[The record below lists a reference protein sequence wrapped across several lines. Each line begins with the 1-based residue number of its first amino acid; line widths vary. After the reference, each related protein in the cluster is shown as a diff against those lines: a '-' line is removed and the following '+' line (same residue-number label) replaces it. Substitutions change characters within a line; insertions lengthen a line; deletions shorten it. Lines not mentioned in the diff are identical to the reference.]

1 MVDKVTNK
9 FFQIIFICFILLFF
23 SCSKAD
29 KIILYNQMFATD
41 SIPEAGIDSIGFLMR
56 KHVIVVT
63 VKDKNEIHVYNAM
76 NGEFKKSIK
85 RDNAFPNGITT
96 INDQFVLVTERD
108 NKQVA
113 VFNSSMEFLGTFGNN
128 ELRSPYGIT
137 FYQQDNNSYKVLVTD
152 SYEYNNPREDRILGW
167 DFTIKNGEFYT
178 GKATVLGNP
187 TLYQV
192 ESIKADKHYQTLLV
206 AEEMKEHHKVMV
218 LDLVSGEVIKEDLGN
233 FNRGNDPEG
242 IALVTNKDNGGYW
255 ICTEQSKTDN
265 RFHLYDRK
273 TLEYMTTM
281 YLDNVSYTDGIA
293 TAYMHG
299 KWYLYAVDNDARV
312 VAFELPEINS

>member
-1 MVDKVTNK
+1 MNFNK
-9 FFQIIFICFILLFF
+9 LFLSFIAILIFSCNPSHQIIVL
-23 SCSKAD
+23 D
-29 KIILYNQMFATD
+29 NPMFATEPVED
-41 SIPEAGIDSIGFLMR
+41 AGMDSIGFLMR

-85 RDNAFPNGITT
+85 RDNAFPNGVTT

-113 VFNSSMEFLGTFGNN
+113 VFNSSMDFLGTFGND

-137 FYQQDNNSYKVLVTD
+137 FYKQEEGLYKVLVTD
-152 SYEYNNPREDRILGW
+152 SYEYNNPREDRILTW
-167 DFTIKNGEFYT
+167 DFTIDNESFNVSS
-178 GKATVLGNP
+178 ASVLGNP

-192 ESIKADKHYQTLLV
+192 ESIYADQHYQTLLV
-206 AEEMKEHHKVMV
+206 AEEMQEHHKVMA
-218 LDLVSGEVIKEDLGN
+218 LDLMTGEVKKEDLGN

-242 IALVTNKDNGGYW
+242 IALVINKDNNGYW

-273 TLEYMTTM
+273 TLEYMNTM

-299 KWYLYAVDNDARV
+299 KWFLYAVDNDARV
-312 VAFELPEINS
+312 VAFELPEIN

>member
-1 MVDKVTNK
+1 MK
-9 FFQIIFICFILLFF
+9 ILKLYLISSLFF
-23 SCSKAD
+23 VIGCNSKPSVITLD
-29 KIILYNQMFATD
+29 NPMFVTESVSD
-41 SIPEAGIDSIGFLMR
+41 AGMDSIGFLMR

-63 VKDKNEIHVYNAM
+63 VKDKNELHVYGAM
-76 NGEFKKSIK
+76 NGKFKKSIK
-85 RDNAFPNGITT
+85 RENAYPNGITT

-113 VFNSSMEFLGTFGNN
+113 VFNSSMDFLGTFGND

-137 FYQQDNNSYKVLVTD
+137 FYKQENNSYKVLVTD
-152 SYEYNNPREDRILGW
+152 SYEYNNPREDRILSW
-167 DFTIKNGEFYT
+167 DFTIESGEFSV
-178 GKATVLGNP
+178 GPATVLGNP

-192 ESIKADKHYQTLLV
+192 ESIQADKHYQTLLV
-206 AEEMKEHHKVMV
+206 AEEMKEHHKVMA
-218 LDLVSGEVIKEDLGN
+218 LDLMTGEVIKEDLGN
-233 FNRGNDPEG
+233 FDRGNDPEG
-242 IALVTNKDNGGYW
+242 IALVIDKDNNGYW

-273 TLEYMTTM
+273 TLDYKTTM

-312 VAFELPEINS
+312 VAFELPEIN

>member
-1 MVDKVTNK
+1 MKIIK
-9 FFQIIFICFILLFF
+9 FYLISSLFF
-23 SCSKAD
+23 IIGCNSKPNV
-29 KIILYNQMFATD
+29 IILDSPMFVTESVAD
-41 SIPEAGIDSIGFLMR
+41 AGMDSIGFLMR

-63 VKDKNEIHVYNAM
+63 VKDKNELHVYGAM
-76 NGEFKKSIK
+76 NGKFKKSIK
-85 RDNAFPNGITT
+85 REDAYPNGITT

-113 VFNSSMEFLGTFGNN
+113 VFNSSMEFLGSFGND

-137 FYQQDNNSYKVLVTD
+137 FYKQENNSYKVLVTD
-152 SYEYNNPREDRILGW
+152 SYEYNNPREDRILSW
-167 DFTIKNGEFYT
+167 DFTIESGEFSV
-178 GKATVLGNP
+178 GPATVLGNP

-192 ESIKADKHYQTLLV
+192 ESIQADKHYQTLLV
-206 AEEMKEHHKVMV
+206 AEEMKEHHKVMA
-218 LDLVSGEVIKEDLGN
+218 LDLMTGEVIKEDLGN
-233 FNRGNDPEG
+233 FDRGNDPEG
-242 IALVTNKDNGGYW
+242 IALVINKNNNGYW

-273 TLEYMTTM
+273 TLEYKATM

-299 KWYLYAVDNDARV
+299 KWFLYAVDNDARV
-312 VAFELPEINS
+312 VAFELPEIN

>member
-1 MVDKVTNK
+1 MNFLRS
-9 FFQIIFICFILLFF
+9 FFFLFFILTIGC
-23 SCSKAD
+23 SSKAD
-29 KIILYNQMFATD
+29 VITLKNPMFVTESLTD
-41 SIPEAGIDSIGFLMR
+41 AGMDSIGFLMR

-63 VKDKNEIHVYNAM
+63 VKDKNELHVYNAM
-76 NGEFKKSIK
+76 NGELKKSIK
-85 RDNAFPNGITT
+85 RENAFPNGITT

-113 VFNSSMEFLGTFGNN
+113 VFNSSMEYLGSFGNN

-137 FYQQDNNSYKVLVTD
+137 FYKQDNSSYKVLVTD
-152 SYEYNNPREDRILGW
+152 SYEYNNPREDRILTW
-167 DFTIKNGEFYT
+167 DFSIENESFNVS
-178 GKATVLGNP
+178 KASVLGNP

-192 ESIKADKHYQTLLV
+192 ESIQADKHYNTLLV
-206 AEEMKEHHKVMV
+206 AEEMEEHHKVMV
-218 LDLVSGEVIKEDLGN
+218 LDLMTGEVLKEDLGD

-242 IALVTNKDNGGYW
+242 IALVINKNHQGYW

-273 TLEYMTTM
+273 TLENFATM

-299 KWYLYAVDNDARV
+299 KWFLYAVDNDARV
-312 VAFELPEINS
+312 AAFELPEIN

>member
-1 MVDKVTNK
+1 MNFNK
-9 FFQIIFICFILLFF
+9 LFLSFIAILIFSCDSSHQIIVL
-23 SCSKAD
+23 D
-29 KIILYNQMFATD
+29 NPMFATEPVED
-41 SIPEAGIDSIGFLMR
+41 AGMDSIGFLMR

-85 RDNAFPNGITT
+85 RDNAFPNGVTT

-113 VFNSSMEFLGTFGNN
+113 VFNSSMDFLGTFGND

-137 FYQQDNNSYKVLVTD
+137 FYKQEEGLYKVLVTD
-152 SYEYNNPREDRILGW
+152 SYEYNNPREDRILTW
-167 DFTIKNGEFYT
+167 DFTIDNESFNVSS
-178 GKATVLGNP
+178 ATVLGNP

-192 ESIKADKHYQTLLV
+192 ESIYADQHYQTLLV
-206 AEEMKEHHKVMV
+206 AEEMQEHHKVMA
-218 LDLVSGEVIKEDLGN
+218 LDLMTGEVKKEDLGN

-242 IALVTNKDNGGYW
+242 IALVINKDNNGYW

-273 TLEYMTTM
+273 TLEYMNTM

-299 KWYLYAVDNDARV
+299 KWFLYAVDNDARV
-312 VAFELPEINS
+312 VAFELPEIN

>member
-1 MVDKVTNK
+1 
-9 FFQIIFICFILLFF
+9 
-23 SCSKAD
+23 
-29 KIILYNQMFATD
+29 
-41 SIPEAGIDSIGFLMR
+41 
-56 KHVIVVT
+56 
-63 VKDKNEIHVYNAM
+63 M
-76 NGEFKKSIK
+76 NGELKKSIK
-85 RDNAFPNGITT
+85 RENAFPNGITT

-113 VFNSSMEFLGTFGNN
+113 VFNSSMEYLGSFGNN

-137 FYQQDNNSYKVLVTD
+137 FYKQDNSSYKVLVTD
-152 SYEYNNPREDRILGW
+152 SYEYNNPREDRILTW
-167 DFTIKNGEFYT
+167 DFSIENESFNVSE
-178 GKATVLGNP
+178 ASVLGNP

-192 ESIKADKHYQTLLV
+192 ESIQADKHYNTLLV
-206 AEEMKEHHKVMV
+206 AEEMEEHHKVMV
-218 LDLVSGEVIKEDLGN
+218 LDLMTGEVLKEDLGD

-242 IALVTNKDNGGYW
+242 IALVINKDHQGYW

-273 TLEYMTTM
+273 TLENFATM

-299 KWYLYAVDNDARV
+299 KWFLYAVDNDARV
-312 VAFELPEINS
+312 AAFELPEIN

>member
-1 MVDKVTNK
+1 MNFNK
-9 FFQIIFICFILLFF
+9 LFLSFIAILIF
-23 SCSKAD
+23 SCNPSHQVIVLD
-29 KIILYNQMFATD
+29 NPMFATD
-41 SIPEAGIDSIGFLMR
+41 PVEDAGMDSIGFLMR

-85 RDNAFPNGITT
+85 RDNAFPNGVTT

-113 VFNSSMEFLGTFGNN
+113 VFNSSMDFLGTFGND

-137 FYQQDNNSYKVLVTD
+137 FYKQEEGLYKVLVTD
-152 SYEYNNPREDRILGW
+152 SYEYNNPREDRILTW
-167 DFTIKNGEFYT
+167 DFTIDNESFNVSS
-178 GKATVLGNP
+178 ATVLGNP

-192 ESIKADKHYQTLLV
+192 ESIYADQHYQTLLV
-206 AEEMKEHHKVMV
+206 AEEMQEHHKVMA
-218 LDLVSGEVIKEDLGN
+218 LDLMTGEVKKEDLGN
-233 FNRGNDPEG
+233 FKRGNDPEG
-242 IALVTNKDNGGYW
+242 IALVINKDNNGYW

-281 YLDNVSYTDGIA
+281 FLDNVSYTDGIA

-299 KWYLYAVDNDARV
+299 KWFLYAVDNDARV
-312 VAFELPEINS
+312 VAFELPEIN

>member
-1 MVDKVTNK
+1 MNFNK
-9 FFQIIFICFILLFF
+9 LFLSFIAILIFSCNPSHQIIVL
-23 SCSKAD
+23 D
-29 KIILYNQMFATD
+29 NPMFATEPVED
-41 SIPEAGIDSIGFLMR
+41 AGMDSIGFLMR

-85 RDNAFPNGITT
+85 RDNAFPNGVTT

-113 VFNSSMEFLGTFGNN
+113 VFNSSMDFLGTFGND

-137 FYQQDNNSYKVLVTD
+137 FYKQEEGLYKVLVTD
-152 SYEYNNPREDRILGW
+152 SYEYNNPREDRILTW
-167 DFTIKNGEFYT
+167 DFTIDNESFNVSS
-178 GKATVLGNP
+178 ATVLGNP

-192 ESIKADKHYQTLLV
+192 ESIYADQHYQTLLV
-206 AEEMKEHHKVMV
+206 AEEMQEHHKVMA
-218 LDLVSGEVIKEDLGN
+218 LDLMTGEVKKEDLGN

-242 IALVTNKDNGGYW
+242 IALVINKDNNGYW

-273 TLEYMTTM
+273 TLEYMNTM

-299 KWYLYAVDNDARV
+299 KWFLYAVDNDARV
-312 VAFELPEINS
+312 VAFELPEIN

>member
-1 MVDKVTNK
+1 MK
-9 FFQIIFICFILLFF
+9 FLRFLFFLFFILTIGC
-23 SCSKAD
+23 SSKAD
-29 KIILYNQMFATD
+29 VITLKNPMFVTESLTD
-41 SIPEAGIDSIGFLMR
+41 AGMDSIGFLMR

-63 VKDKNEIHVYNAM
+63 VKDKNELHVYNAM
-76 NGEFKKSIK
+76 NGELKKSIK
-85 RDNAFPNGITT
+85 RENAFPNGITT

-113 VFNSSMEFLGTFGNN
+113 VFNSSMEFLGSFGNN

-137 FYQQDNNSYKVLVTD
+137 FYKQDNSSYKVLVTD
-152 SYEYNNPREDRILGW
+152 SYEYNNPREDRILTW
-167 DFTIKNGEFYT
+167 DFSIENESFNVSE
-178 GKATVLGNP
+178 ASVLGNP

-192 ESIKADKHYQTLLV
+192 ESIQADKHYNTLLV
-206 AEEMKEHHKVMV
+206 AEEMEEHHKVMV
-218 LDLVSGEVIKEDLGN
+218 LDLMTGEVLKEYLGD

-242 IALVTNKDNGGYW
+242 IALVINKDHQGYW

-273 TLEYMTTM
+273 TLENFATM

-299 KWYLYAVDNDARV
+299 KWFLYAVDNDARV
-312 VAFELPEINS
+312 AAFELPEIN

>member
-1 MVDKVTNK
+1 MNFNK
-9 FFQIIFICFILLFF
+9 LFLSFIAILIF
-23 SCSKAD
+23 SCNPSHQVIVLD
-29 KIILYNQMFATD
+29 NPMFATD
-41 SIPEAGIDSIGFLMR
+41 PVEDAGMDSIGFLMR

-85 RDNAFPNGITT
+85 RDNAFPNGVTT

-113 VFNSSMEFLGTFGNN
+113 VFNSSMDFLGTFGND

-137 FYQQDNNSYKVLVTD
+137 FYKQEDGLYKVLVTD
-152 SYEYNNPREDRILGW
+152 SYEYNNPREDRILTW
-167 DFTIKNGEFYT
+167 DFTIDNESFNVSS
-178 GKATVLGNP
+178 ASVLGNQ

-192 ESIKADKHYQTLLV
+192 ESIYADQHYQTLLV
-206 AEEMKEHHKVMV
+206 AEEMQEHHKVMA
-218 LDLVSGEVIKEDLGN
+218 LDLMTGEVKKEDLGN

-242 IALVTNKDNGGYW
+242 IALVINKDNNGYW

-273 TLEYMTTM
+273 TLEYMNTM

-299 KWYLYAVDNDARV
+299 KWFLYAVDNDARV
-312 VAFELPEINS
+312 VAFELPEIN

>member
-1 MVDKVTNK
+1 MKVFK
-9 FFQIIFICFILLFF
+9 IYLICHLFF
-23 SCSKAD
+23 LIGCNSKPNV
-29 KIILYNQMFATD
+29 ITLQSPMFVTESLED
-41 SIPEAGIDSIGFLMR
+41 AGMDSIGFLMR
-56 KHVIVVT
+56 KHVIIVT
-63 VKDKNEIHVYNAM
+63 VKDKNELRIYGAM
-76 NGEFKKSIK
+76 NGKFKKSIK
-85 RDNAFPNGITT
+85 REGAYPNGITT

-137 FYQQDNNSYKVLVTD
+137 FYQQDNNFYKVLVTD
-152 SYEYNNPREDRILGW
+152 SYEYNNPRKDRILSW
-167 DFTIKNGEFYT
+167 DFTIENGEFSV
-178 GKATVLGNP
+178 GPATVLGNP
-187 TLYQV
+187 TFYQV
-192 ESIKADKHYQTLLV
+192 ESIQADKHYQTLLV
-206 AEEMKEHHKVMV
+206 AEEMKEHHKIMA

-233 FNRGNDPEG
+233 FNIGNDPEG

-312 VAFELPEINS
+312 VAFELPEID

>member
-1 MVDKVTNK
+1 MKILK
-9 FFQIIFICFILLFF
+9 FYLISSLFF
-23 SCSKAD
+23 IIGCNSKPSV
-29 KIILYNQMFATD
+29 IILDSPMFVTESVAD
-41 SIPEAGIDSIGFLMR
+41 AGMDSIGFLMR

-63 VKDKNEIHVYNAM
+63 VKDKNELHVYGAM
-76 NGEFKKSIK
+76 NGKFKKSIK
-85 RDNAFPNGITT
+85 RENAYPNGITT

-113 VFNSSMEFLGTFGNN
+113 VFNSSMEFLGTFGNE

-137 FYQQDNNSYKVLVTD
+137 FYKQENNSYKVLVTD
-152 SYEYNNPREDRILGW
+152 SYEYNNPREDRILSW
-167 DFTIKNGEFYT
+167 DFTIENGEFSV
-178 GKATVLGNP
+178 GPATVLGNP

-192 ESIKADKHYQTLLV
+192 ESIQADKYYQTLLV
-206 AEEMKEHHKVMV
+206 AEEMKEHHKVMA
-218 LDLVSGEVIKEDLGN
+218 LDLMTGEVIKEDLGN
-233 FNRGNDPEG
+233 FDRGNDPEG
-242 IALVTNKDNGGYW
+242 IALVVNKNNNGYW

-299 KWYLYAVDNDARV
+299 KWFLYAVDNDARI
-312 VAFELPEINS
+312 VAFELPEIN

>member
-1 MVDKVTNK
+1 MNFLRS
-9 FFQIIFICFILLFF
+9 FFFLFFILTIGC
-23 SCSKAD
+23 SSKAD
-29 KIILYNQMFATD
+29 VITLKNPMFVTESLTD
-41 SIPEAGIDSIGFLMR
+41 AGMDSIGFLMR

-63 VKDKNEIHVYNAM
+63 VKDKNELHVYNAM
-76 NGEFKKSIK
+76 NGELKKSIK
-85 RDNAFPNGITT
+85 RENAFPNGITT

-113 VFNSSMEFLGTFGNN
+113 VFNSSMEFLGSFGNK

-137 FYQQDNNSYKVLVTD
+137 FYKQDNSSYKVLVTD
-152 SYEYNNPREDRILGW
+152 SYEYNNPREDRILTW
-167 DFTIKNGEFYT
+167 DFSIENESFNVSE
-178 GKATVLGNP
+178 ASVLGNP

-192 ESIKADKHYQTLLV
+192 ESIQADKHYNTLLV
-206 AEEMKEHHKVMV
+206 AEEMEEHHKVMV
-218 LDLVSGEVIKEDLGN
+218 LDLMTGEVLKEDLGD

-242 IALVTNKDNGGYW
+242 IALVINKDHQGYW
-255 ICTEQSKTDN
+255 ICTEQSKADN

-273 TLEYMTTM
+273 TLENFATM

-299 KWYLYAVDNDARV
+299 KWFLYAVDNDARV
-312 VAFELPEINS
+312 AAFELPEIN

>member
-1 MVDKVTNK
+1 MNYFN
-9 FFQIIFICFILLFF
+9 FFFIILLILIQ
-23 SCSKAD
+23 SCNSKPS
-29 KIILYNQMFATD
+29 IITLENPIFATESVSD
-41 SIPEAGIDSIGFLMR
+41 AGIDSIGFLMR

-63 VKDKNEIHVYNAM
+63 VKDKNELHVYDAM
-76 NGEFKKSIK
+76 NGKFKKSIK

-113 VFNSSMEFLGTFGNN
+113 VFNSSMDFLGTFGNS

-137 FYQQDNNSYKVLVTD
+137 FYEQENNSYKVLVTD
-152 SYEYNNPREDRILGW
+152 SYEYNNPRKDRILSW
-167 DFTIKNGEFYT
+167 DFTIENEAFNVGP
-178 GKATVLGNP
+178 ATVLGDP

-192 ESIKADKHYQTLLV
+192 ESIQSDKYYQTLLV
-206 AEEMKEHHKVMV
+206 AEEMKEYHKVMA
-218 LDLVSGEVIKEDLGN
+218 LDLVTGEVIKEDLGN
-233 FNRGNDPEG
+233 FDRGNDPEG
-242 IALVTNKDNGGYW
+242 IALVITKDNNGYW

-273 TLEYMTTM
+273 TLEYMSTM

>member
-1 MVDKVTNK
+1 MNFNK
-9 FFQIIFICFILLFF
+9 LFLSFIAILIF
-23 SCSKAD
+23 SCNPSHQVNVLD
-29 KIILYNQMFATD
+29 NPMFATD
-41 SIPEAGIDSIGFLMR
+41 PVEDAGIDSIGFLMR

-85 RDNAFPNGITT
+85 RDNAFPNGVTT

-113 VFNSSMEFLGTFGNN
+113 VFNSSMDFLGTFGND

-137 FYQQDNNSYKVLVTD
+137 FYKQEEGLYKVLVTD
-152 SYEYNNPREDRILGW
+152 SYEYNNPREDRILTW
-167 DFTIKNGEFYT
+167 DFTIDNESFNVSS
-178 GKATVLGNP
+178 ASVLGNP

-192 ESIKADKHYQTLLV
+192 ESIYADQHYQTLLV
-206 AEEMKEHHKVMV
+206 AEEMKEHHKVMA
-218 LDLVSGEVIKEDLGN
+218 LDLMTGEVKKEDLGN

-242 IALVTNKDNGGYW
+242 IALVINKDNNGYW

-299 KWYLYAVDNDARV
+299 KWFLYAVDNDARV
-312 VAFELPEINS
+312 VAFELPEIN

>member
-1 MVDKVTNK
+1 MK
-9 FFQIIFICFILLFF
+9 FLRFLFFLFFILTIGC
-23 SCSKAD
+23 SSKAD
-29 KIILYNQMFATD
+29 VITLKNPMFVTESLTD
-41 SIPEAGIDSIGFLMR
+41 AGMDSIGFLMR

-63 VKDKNEIHVYNAM
+63 VKDKNELHVYNAM
-76 NGEFKKSIK
+76 NGELKKSIK
-85 RDNAFPNGITT
+85 RENAFPNGITT
-96 INDQFVLVTERD
+96 INDQFVLVTERN

-113 VFNSSMEFLGTFGNN
+113 VFNSSMEFLGSFGNN

-137 FYQQDNNSYKVLVTD
+137 FYKQDNSSYKVLVTD
-152 SYEYNNPREDRILGW
+152 SYEYNNPREDRILTW
-167 DFTIKNGEFYT
+167 DFSIENESFNVSE
-178 GKATVLGNP
+178 ASVLGNP

-192 ESIKADKHYQTLLV
+192 ESIQADKHYNTLLV
-206 AEEMKEHHKVMV
+206 AEEMEEHHKVMV
-218 LDLVSGEVIKEDLGN
+218 LDLMTGEVLKEDLGD

-242 IALVTNKDNGGYW
+242 IALVINKDHQGYW

-273 TLEYMTTM
+273 TLENFATM

-299 KWYLYAVDNDARV
+299 KWFLYAVDNDARV
-312 VAFELPEINS
+312 AAFELPEIN

>member
-1 MVDKVTNK
+1 MNFNK
-9 FFQIIFICFILLFF
+9 LFLSFIAILIF
-23 SCSKAD
+23 SCNPSHQVIVLD
-29 KIILYNQMFATD
+29 NPMFATD
-41 SIPEAGIDSIGFLMR
+41 PVEDAGMDSIGFLMR

-85 RDNAFPNGITT
+85 RDNAFPNGVTT

-113 VFNSSMEFLGTFGNN
+113 VFNSSMDFLGTFGND

-137 FYQQDNNSYKVLVTD
+137 FYKQEEGLYKVLVTD
-152 SYEYNNPREDRILGW
+152 SYEYNNPREDRILTW
-167 DFTIKNGEFYT
+167 DFTIDNESFNVSS
-178 GKATVLGNP
+178 ATVLGNP

-192 ESIKADKHYQTLLV
+192 ESIYADQHYQTLLV
-206 AEEMKEHHKVMV
+206 AEEMQEHHKVMA
-218 LDLVSGEVIKEDLGN
+218 LDLMTGEVKKEDLGN
-233 FNRGNDPEG
+233 FKRGNDPEG
-242 IALVTNKDNGGYW
+242 IALVINKDNNGYW

-273 TLEYMTTM
+273 TLEYMNTM

-299 KWYLYAVDNDARV
+299 KWFLYAVDNDARV
-312 VAFELPEINS
+312 VAFELPEIN

>member
-1 MVDKVTNK
+1 MNYFN
-9 FFQIIFICFILLFF
+9 FFFIILLILIQ
-23 SCSKAD
+23 SCNSKPS
-29 KIILYNQMFATD
+29 IITLENPIFATESVSD
-41 SIPEAGIDSIGFLMR
+41 AGIDSIGFLMR

-63 VKDKNEIHVYNAM
+63 VKDKNELHVYDAM
-76 NGEFKKSIK
+76 NGKFKKSIK

-113 VFNSSMEFLGTFGNN
+113 VFNSSMDFLGTFGNS

-137 FYQQDNNSYKVLVTD
+137 FYEQENNSYKVLVTD
-152 SYEYNNPREDRILGW
+152 SYEYNNPRKDRILSW
-167 DFTIKNGEFYT
+167 DFTIENEAFNVGP
-178 GKATVLGNP
+178 ATVLGDP

-192 ESIKADKHYQTLLV
+192 ESIQSDKYYQTLLV
-206 AEEMKEHHKVMV
+206 AEEMKEHHKVMA
-218 LDLVSGEVIKEDLGN
+218 LDLVTGEVIKEDLGN
-233 FNRGNDPEG
+233 FDRGNDPEG
-242 IALVTNKDNGGYW
+242 IALVINKDNNGYW

-299 KWYLYAVDNDARV
+299 KWFLYAVDNDARV
-312 VAFELPEINS
+312 VAFELPEIN

>member
-1 MVDKVTNK
+1 MNFNK
-9 FFQIIFICFILLFF
+9 LFLSFIAILIF
-23 SCSKAD
+23 SCNPSHQVIVLD
-29 KIILYNQMFATD
+29 NPMFATD
-41 SIPEAGIDSIGFLMR
+41 PVEDAGMDSIGFLMR

-85 RDNAFPNGITT
+85 RDNAFPNGVTT

-113 VFNSSMEFLGTFGNN
+113 VFNSSMDFLGTFGND

-137 FYQQDNNSYKVLVTD
+137 FYKQEEGLYKVLVTD
-152 SYEYNNPREDRILGW
+152 SYEYNNPREDRILTW
-167 DFTIKNGEFYT
+167 DFTIDNESFNVSS
-178 GKATVLGNP
+178 ATVLGNP

-192 ESIKADKHYQTLLV
+192 ESIYADQHYQTLLV
-206 AEEMKEHHKVMV
+206 AEEMQEHHKVMA
-218 LDLVSGEVIKEDLGN
+218 LDLMTGEVKKEDLGN

-242 IALVTNKDNGGYW
+242 IALVINKDNNGYW

-265 RFHLYDRK
+265 RFHLYNRK
-273 TLEYMTTM
+273 TLEYMNTM

-299 KWYLYAVDNDARV
+299 KWFLYAVDNDARV
-312 VAFELPEINS
+312 VAFELPEIN

>member
-1 MVDKVTNK
+1 MNFNK
-9 FFQIIFICFILLFF
+9 LFLSFIAILIFSCNPSHQIIVL
-23 SCSKAD
+23 D
-29 KIILYNQMFATD
+29 NPMFATD
-41 SIPEAGIDSIGFLMR
+41 PVEDAGMDSIGFLMR

-85 RDNAFPNGITT
+85 RDNAFPNGVTT

-113 VFNSSMEFLGTFGNN
+113 VFNSSMDFLGTFGND

-137 FYQQDNNSYKVLVTD
+137 FYKQEDGLYKVLVTD
-152 SYEYNNPREDRILGW
+152 SYEYNNPREDRILTW
-167 DFTIKNGEFYT
+167 DFTIDNESFNVSS
-178 GKATVLGNP
+178 ASVLGNP

-192 ESIKADKHYQTLLV
+192 ESIYADQHYQTLLV
-206 AEEMKEHHKVMV
+206 AEEMKEHHKVMA
-218 LDLVSGEVIKEDLGN
+218 LDLMTGEVKKEDLGN

-242 IALVTNKDNGGYW
+242 IALVINKDNNGYW

-273 TLEYMTTM
+273 TLEYMNTM

-299 KWYLYAVDNDARV
+299 KWFLYAVDNDARV
-312 VAFELPEINS
+312 VAFELPEIN

>member
-1 MVDKVTNK
+1 MNFLRS
-9 FFQIIFICFILLFF
+9 FFFLFFILTIGC
-23 SCSKAD
+23 SSKAD
-29 KIILYNQMFATD
+29 VITLKNPMFVTESLTD
-41 SIPEAGIDSIGFLMR
+41 AGMDSIGFLMR

-63 VKDKNEIHVYNAM
+63 VKDKNELHVYNAM
-76 NGEFKKSIK
+76 NGELKKSIK
-85 RDNAFPNGITT
+85 RENAFPNGITT

-113 VFNSSMEFLGTFGNN
+113 VFNSSMEFLGSFGNN

-137 FYQQDNNSYKVLVTD
+137 FYKQDNSSYKVLVTD
-152 SYEYNNPREDRILGW
+152 SYEYNNPREDRILTW
-167 DFTIKNGEFYT
+167 DFSIENESFNVS
-178 GKATVLGNP
+178 KASVLGNP

-192 ESIKADKHYQTLLV
+192 ESIQADKHYNTLLV
-206 AEEMKEHHKVMV
+206 AEEMEEHHKVMV
-218 LDLVSGEVIKEDLGN
+218 LDLMTGEVLKEDLGD

-242 IALVTNKDNGGYW
+242 IALVINKDHEGYW

-273 TLEYMTTM
+273 TLENFATM
-281 YLDNVSYTDGIA
+281 YLDSVSYTDGIA

-299 KWYLYAVDNDARV
+299 KWFLYAVDNDARV
-312 VAFELPEINS
+312 AAFELPEIN

>member
-1 MVDKVTNK
+1 MNFNK
-9 FFQIIFICFILLFF
+9 LFLSFIAILIF
-23 SCSKAD
+23 SCNPSHQVIVLD
-29 KIILYNQMFATD
+29 NPMFATD
-41 SIPEAGIDSIGFLMR
+41 PVEDAGMDSIGFLMR

-85 RDNAFPNGITT
+85 RDNAFPNGVTT

-113 VFNSSMEFLGTFGNN
+113 VFNSSMDFLGTFGNDD
-128 ELRSPYGIT
+128 LRSPYGIT
-137 FYQQDNNSYKVLVTD
+137 FYKQEEGLYKVLVTD
-152 SYEYNNPREDRILGW
+152 SYEYNNPREDRILTW
-167 DFTIKNGEFYT
+167 DFTIDNESFNVSS
-178 GKATVLGNP
+178 ASVLGNP

-192 ESIKADKHYQTLLV
+192 ESIYADQHYQTVLV
-206 AEEMKEHHKVMV
+206 AEEMKEHHKVMA
-218 LDLVSGEVIKEDLGN
+218 LDLMTGEVKKEDLGN

-242 IALVTNKDNGGYW
+242 IALVINKDNNGYW

-273 TLEYMTTM
+273 TLEYMNTM

-299 KWYLYAVDNDARV
+299 KWFLYAVDNDARV
-312 VAFELPEINS
+312 VAFELPEIN